1 MVLGSTPLGAQ
12 EVDAYDMSDPVDILP
27 ELRGWDEEVAATVK
41 WALRR
46 DLLTKLRMLAGAPRL
61 APGDFGDVLRRLR
74 LVISKDSNVVCV
86 AEVSATTRS
95 GC

>member
-1 MVLGSTPLGAQ
+1 
-12 EVDAYDMSDPVDILP
+12 MSDPVDILP
-27 ELRGWDEEVAATVK
+27 ELRGWDDEVAATVK

-46 DLLTKLRMLAGAPRL
+46 DLLTRLRTLAGAPHL

-86 AEVSATTRS
+86 AEVSATNSARS
-95 GC
+95 LTEQLQALSGR